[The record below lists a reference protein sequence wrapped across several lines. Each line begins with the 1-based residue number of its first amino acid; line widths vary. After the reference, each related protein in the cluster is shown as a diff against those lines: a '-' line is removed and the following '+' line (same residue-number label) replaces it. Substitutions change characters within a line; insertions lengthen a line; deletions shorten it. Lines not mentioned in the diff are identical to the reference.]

1 MTAEFQVIDLE
12 IPPELAGQR
21 LDSALARLMPQH
33 SRTRIKGWIEAGA
46 VKVDRRA
53 CKPRDLVEA
62 GSHIRVQ
69 ASIDEPAQPQVLP
82 EAIALRL
89 VHEDRDVLV
98 IDKPAG
104 LVVHPGAGNP
114 RHTLQNA
121 LLGLDP
127 SLAALPRAGL
137 IHRLDKD
144 TSGLLVVARTPEA
157 QTSLS
162 RQLEARTM
170 SREYVA
176 ACVGVMT
183 GGGTIDEPIGRHRG
197 DRLRMAIR
205 VSGRP
210 AVTHY
215 RVLER
220 FRAHTYLSVKLET
233 GRTHQIRLHL
243 SHIRYPIVGDPVYG
257 GRFGLPR
264 GATPGLI
271 DTLRGFKRQAL
282 HAAALAFDHP
292 RTGKRLSLQTPVPGD
307 FAQLLVALREDARE
321 AERDAAPKTTRKPG
335 RAR

>member
-1 MTAEFQVIDLE
+1 
-12 IPPELAGQR
+12 
-21 LDSALARLMPQH
+21 
-33 SRTRIKGWIEAGA
+33 
-46 VKVDRRA
+46 
-53 CKPRDLVEA
+53 
-62 GSHIRVQ
+62 
-69 ASIDEPAQPQVLP
+69 
-82 EAIALRL
+82 
-89 VHEDRDVLV
+89 V

-170 SREYVA
+170 AREYVA

-210 AVTHY
+210 SVTHY

-220 FRAHTYLSVKLET
+220 FRAHTYLRVKLET

-243 SHIRYPIVGDPVYG
+243 SHIKYPIVGDPVYG

-264 GATPGLI
+264 GASSSLI

-282 HAAALAFDHP
+282 HAATLGFDHP
-292 RTGKRLSLQTPVPGD
+292 RTGKPLALQSPVPPD
-307 FAQLLVALREDARE
+307 FAQLLRALREDAR
-321 AERDAAPKTTRKPG
+321 DAAHDVAHKPV